1 MPIQVKHLSK
11 KYGQQAAV
19 DDLSFSAKEGEVIG
33 FLGPNGAGKTTTFKM
48 LMGFIQPTSG
58 EINVNGESVPE
69 DPMIARMAIGYLPES
84 NPLYKEMYVLEFLN
98 FISESHRLGLTKEDL
113 INACKRVGLDAE
125 INKKIKYLSK
135 GYKQRVGIAQAILHD
150 PPILI
155 LDEPTTGLDANQL
168 MDIRALIRDLG
179 KEKLILF
186 SSHIMQEIESVCD
199 RVIILDHGSK
209 IADNSLA
216 DITSSTESDLKII
229 MVLDQPTK
237 NLEIY
242 NELAGVLNV
251 QTADQRNIFFDVVKG
266 MDPRADLFRAAV
278 KNGDVIIHLSKED
291 QTFEQTFQK
300 LTKKP

>member
-11 KYGQQAAV
+11 KYGQQTAV

-33 FLGPNGAGKTTTFKM
+33 FLGPNGAGKTTTFKL
-48 LMGFIQPTSG
+48 LMGFIQPSSG
-58 EINVNGESVPE
+58 EIDVNGESVTE
-69 DPMIARMAIGYLPES
+69 DPLVARKAIGYLPES

-98 FISESHRLGLTKEDL
+98 FISETHRLGLSKDDL
-113 INACKRVGLDAE
+113 IIACKRVGLDAE

-135 GYKQRVGIAQAILHD
+135 GYKQRVGLAQAILHD

-168 MDIRALIRDLG
+168 MEIRALIRDLG

-199 RVIILDHGSK
+199 RVIILDQGSK
-209 IADNSLA
+209 IADNSLE
-216 DITSSTESDLKII
+216 DITSDTESDLKVI
-229 MVLDQPTK
+229 MILNQPTK
-237 NLEIY
+237 HIEAYQEIKGI
-242 NELAGVLNV
+242 LKVK
-251 QTADQRNIFFDVVKG
+251 TTDQRNYYFDVAKG
-266 MDPRADLFRAAV
+266 TDPRADLFRAAV
-278 KNGDVIIHLSKED
+278 KNDDVIIHLSKEG

-300 LTKKP
+300 LTNKP